1 MPTSEATTI
10 GGLPVLVQNHGFRAG
25 LLHVYEQ
32 FPVAGGRDQPRIV
45 HILVPRDYDPASR
58 RYRVVYMNDGNTAF
72 FPGGPANL
80 SWNMATTLAELY
92 DRRAIDPVIV
102 VAVFPI
108 ARNRDYTHV
117 PWGGPDCCGI
127 EAYTR
132 QLADDIKG
140 FVDTYYATDAAPQR
154 TMILGSSHGGLCA
167 FYVGNRRPDRFG
179 VIGALSSSFWVG
191 IDMRTATSLAV
202 PAPER
207 TLAASD
213 LLAALRP
220 NLADRTRR
228 PRILLE
234 WGLVR
239 NGGPHNS
246 EIEARATVRG
256 REMAALL
263 VSEFGYRLDQDLVT
277 IEDPRGE
284 HNEITWERH
293 SPRALEFFFAA

>member
-1 MPTSEATTI
+1 MPTSIETTI
-10 GGLPVLVQNHGFRAG
+10 GGQTAHIEDHGFRAG
-25 LLHVYEQ
+25 LLHVFEQ
-32 FPVAGGRDQPRIV
+32 MQVAGGRDQPRTV
-45 HILVPRDYDPASR
+45 HVLVPRDYDPSSR

-80 SWNMATTLAELY
+80 SWNTAATLASLY
-92 DRRAIDPVIV
+92 DRGTIEPVIV

-108 ARNRDYTHV
+108 SRNRDYTHV
-117 PWGGPDCCGI
+117 PWGGPDCCGV

-132 QLADDIKG
+132 ILADDIKP
-140 FVDTYYATDAAPQR
+140 FIDANYATQPEPQS
-154 TMILGSSHGGLCA
+154 TLMLGSSHGGLCA

-179 VIGALSSSFWVG
+179 VVAALSSSFWLG
-191 IDMRTATSLAV
+191 LDMRTASSLAT
-202 PAPER
+202 PSPEK
-207 TLAASD
+207 TLAASV
-213 LLAALRP
+213 LLETLRP
-220 NLADRTRR
+220 TLYDRAVR

-246 EIEARATVRG
+246 EIEERATVRG

-263 VSEFGYRLDQDLVT
+263 VDEFGYRIDRDLVT

-293 SPRALEFFFAA
+293 SQRVLEFFFAA

>member
-1 MPTSEATTI
+1 MPTSIETTI
-10 GGLPVLVQNHGFRAG
+10 GGQAAHIEDHGFRAG
-25 LLHVYEQ
+25 LLHVFEQ
-32 FPVAGGRDQPRIV
+32 MQVAGGRDQPRTV
-45 HILVPRDYDPASR
+45 HVLVPRDYDPSSR

-80 SWNMATTLAELY
+80 SWNMAATLAGLY
-92 DRRAIDPVIV
+92 DRRAIEPVIV

-117 PWGGPDCCGI
+117 PWGGPDCCGV

-132 QLADDIKG
+132 ILADDIKP
-140 FVDTYYATDAAPQR
+140 FIDANYATQPEPQS
-154 TMILGSSHGGLCA
+154 TLMLGSSHGGLCA

-179 VIGALSSSFWVG
+179 VVAALSSSFWLG
-191 IDMRTATSLAV
+191 LDMRTASSLAT
-202 PAPER
+202 PSPEK
-207 TLAASD
+207 TLAASV
-213 LLAALRP
+213 LLETLRP
-220 NLADRTRR
+220 TLSDRAVR

-246 EIEARATVRG
+246 EIEERATVRG

-263 VSEFGYRLDQDLVT
+263 VDEFGYRIDRDLIT

-293 SPRALEFFFAA
+293 SQRVLEFFFAA